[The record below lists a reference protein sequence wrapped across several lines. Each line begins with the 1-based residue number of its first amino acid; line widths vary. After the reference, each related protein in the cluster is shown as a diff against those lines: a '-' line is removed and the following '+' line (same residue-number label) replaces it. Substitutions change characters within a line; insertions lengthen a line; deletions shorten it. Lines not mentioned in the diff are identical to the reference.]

1 MDKHVKL
8 LVESLFDDFDDIYN
22 DDTDNEEV
30 SAKIQQLVKIKSLA
44 ECTTIDEINTY
55 LFDKI
60 NDDIAKENGQSLE
73 QWLNSINPYN
83 CNDIKDFNFGGKIK
97 LSCTKDKSPEIMYRG
112 KMTTF
117 PNTVWI
123 EVIIGYI
130 RKDKIVWEVCTKD
143 VSSQAKKVIDAFN
156 KENNEARYTNVINAI
171 LNNIQSSYK
180 TERLLEELTCTGKVY
195 KVVDKDIQRMTKCL
209 STGNYAGFD
218 AITKPDKMVARM
230 AALFICARKQGYTN
244 MTLGFNEDIL
254 LRVITGYSPYRTRY
268 NQRGDYIG
276 VLTRLQK
283 FPTLHLKD
291 VIATY
296 NAYVDMF

>member
-73 QWLNSINPYN
+73 QWLDSINPYN
-83 CNDIKDFNFGGKIK
+83 CYDIKDFNFGRKIK

-143 VSSQAKKVIDAFN
+143 VSSQAKKVIDTFN

>member
-22 DDTDNEEV
+22 ADEDIE
-30 SAKIQQLVKIKSLA
+30 AKIQQLYKIKSLV

-83 CNDIKDFNFGGKIK
+83 CNVIKVFNFGEKIK
-97 LSCTKDKSPEIMYRG
+97 LSCTQDKSPAMMYRG

-123 EVIIGYI
+123 EVITGYI
-130 RKDKIVWEVCTKD
+130 RKDKIAWEVGTKD
-143 VSSQAKKVIDAFN
+143 VSSQAKKVIDTFN
-156 KENNEARYTNVINAI
+156 KENNEVRYTNVINAV

-244 MTLGFNEDIL
+244 MTLVFNEDIL
-254 LRVITGYSPYRTRY
+254 LRVITGYSPYRTRF
-268 NQRGDYIG
+268 NQYGDYIG

>member
-22 DDTDNEEV
+22 ADEDIE
-30 SAKIQQLVKIKSLA
+30 AKIQQLYKIKSLV

-73 QWLNSINPYN
+73 QWLDSINPYN
-83 CNDIKDFNFGGKIK
+83 CYDIKDFNFGGKIK
-97 LSCTKDKSPEIMYRG
+97 LSCTKDNSPEIMYRK

-123 EVIIGYI
+123 EVITGYI
-130 RKDKIVWEVCTKD
+130 KRDKIVWEVGTKD
-143 VSSQAKKVIDAFN
+143 VPSQAKKVIDTFN
-156 KENNEARYTNVINAI
+156 KENNEDRYTNVINAI
-171 LNNIQSSYK
+171 LNIIQSSYK
-180 TERLLEELTCTGKVY
+180 TKRLFEELTCTGKVY

-244 MTLGFNEDIL
+244 MTLVFNEDIL
-254 LRVITGYSPYRTRY
+254 LRVITGYSPYKTRLNRY
-268 NQRGDYIG
+268 GDYIG

>member
-22 DDTDNEEV
+22 ADEDIE
-30 SAKIQQLVKIKSLA
+30 AKIQQLYKIKSLV

-55 LFDKI
+55 LFGKI

-73 QWLNSINPYN
+73 QWLDSINPYN
-83 CNDIKDFNFGGKIK
+83 CYDIKDFNFGGKIK
-97 LSCTKDKSPEIMYRG
+97 LSCTKDNSPEIMYRK

-123 EVIIGYI
+123 EFITGYI
-130 RKDKIVWEVCTKD
+130 KRDKIVWEVGTKD
-143 VSSQAKKVIDAFN
+143 VPSQAKKVIDTFN
-156 KENNEARYTNVINAI
+156 KENNEDRYTNVINAV
-171 LNNIQSSYK
+171 LNIIQSSYK

-244 MTLGFNEDIL
+244 MTLVFNEDIL
-254 LRVITGYSPYRTRY
+254 LRVITGYSPYRTRFNRY
-268 NQRGDYIG
+268 GDYIG

>member
-22 DDTDNEEV
+22 ADEDIE
-30 SAKIQQLVKIKSLA
+30 AKIQQLYKIKSLA

-73 QWLNSINPYN
+73 QWLDSINPYN
-83 CNDIKDFNFGGKIK
+83 CYDIKDFNFGGKIK
-97 LSCTKDKSPEIMYRG
+97 LSCTKDNSPEIMYRK

-123 EVIIGYI
+123 EVITGYI
-130 RKDKIVWEVCTKD
+130 KRDKIVWEVGTKD
-143 VSSQAKKVIDAFN
+143 VPSQAKKVIDTFN
-156 KENNEARYTNVINAI
+156 KENNEVRYTNVINEI
-171 LNNIQSSYK
+171 INVIQSSYK
-180 TERLLEELTCTGKVY
+180 TERLFEELTCTGKVY

-254 LRVITGYSPYRTRY
+254 LRVITGYSPYRTRF
-268 NQRGDYIG
+268 NRRGDYIG

>member
-130 RKDKIVWEVCTKD
+130 RKDKIVW
-143 VSSQAKKVIDAFN
+143 KKW
-156 KENNEARYTNVINAI
+156 
-171 LNNIQSSYK
+171 
-180 TERLLEELTCTGKVY
+180 
-195 KVVDKDIQRMTKCL
+195 
-209 STGNYAGFD
+209 
-218 AITKPDKMVARM
+218 
-230 AALFICARKQGYTN
+230 ICFK
-244 MTLGFNEDIL
+244 
-254 LRVITGYSPYRTRY
+254 
-268 NQRGDYIG
+268 
-276 VLTRLQK
+276 
-283 FPTLHLKD
+283 H
-291 VIATY
+291 
-296 NAYVDMF
+296 

>member
-143 VSSQAKKVIDAFN
+143 VSSQAKKVIDTFN

>member
-22 DDTDNEEV
+22 ADEDIE
-30 SAKIQQLVKIKSLA
+30 AKIQQLYKIKSLA

-73 QWLNSINPYN
+73 QWLDSINPYN
-83 CNDIKDFNFGGKIK
+83 CYDIKDFNFGGKIK
-97 LSCTKDKSPEIMYRG
+97 LSCTKDNSPEIMYRR

-123 EVIIGYI
+123 EVITGYI
-130 RKDKIVWEVCTKD
+130 KRDKIVWEVGTKD
-143 VSSQAKKVIDAFN
+143 VPSQAKKVIDTFN
-156 KENNEARYTNVINAI
+156 KENNEVRYTNVINEI
-171 LNNIQSSYK
+171 INVIQSSYK

-230 AALFICARKQGYTN
+230 AALFICARKQGYTD

-254 LRVITGYSPYRTRY
+254 LRVITGYSPYRTRF
-268 NQRGDYIG
+268 NRRGDYIG

-296 NAYVDMF
+296 NAYVDML